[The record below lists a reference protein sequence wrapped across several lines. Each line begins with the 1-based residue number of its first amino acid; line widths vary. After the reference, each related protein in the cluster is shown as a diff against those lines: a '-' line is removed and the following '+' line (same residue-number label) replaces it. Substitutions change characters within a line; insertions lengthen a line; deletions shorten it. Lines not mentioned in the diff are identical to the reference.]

1 MLPSCCLILIFT
13 NNDAKINKTDHSWII
28 MQYSMVIVKDK
39 CLFNFSTLSTS
50 SVLDHRGNECAQNIS
65 DTLPYWIPSH
75 FFSSPNFYITCDW
88 MHTQKAQGK
97 LESIYYRYFK
107 KYHITGF
114 KWCYWKW
121 KSCLS
126 TKVQTWELPLLQP
139 KFRIIKCSC
148 RILKWQLVIGELKAI
163 NILYEKK

>member
-39 CLFNFSTLSTS
+39 CLFNFSTCKFSF
-50 SVLDHRGNECAQNIS
+50 R
-65 DTLPYWIPSH
+65 IPSH

-107 KYHITGF
+107 KYYITGF

-126 TKVQTWELPLLQP
+126 TKVQTWELPFLQP

-148 RILKWQLVIGELKAI
+148 RILKWQLIIGELKAI
-163 NILYEKK
+163 DILYKKK

>member
-13 NNDAKINKTDHSWII
+13 NNDAKINKTDHSWNI

-39 CLFNFSTLSTS
+39 CLFNFSTCKFSF
-50 SVLDHRGNECAQNIS
+50 R
-65 DTLPYWIPSH
+65 IPSH

-107 KYHITGF
+107 KYYITGF

-126 TKVQTWELPLLQP
+126 TKVQTWEFPLLQP

-148 RILKWQLVIGELKAI
+148 RILKWQLIIGELKAI
-163 NILYEKK
+163 NILYKKK

>member
-1 MLPSCCLILIFT
+1 MCCQVVVWYWFSPTTMQKKTRLTTPELLWNIAWLLWKTSVFSIFPH
-13 NNDAKINKTDHSWII
+13 A
-28 MQYSMVIVKDK
+28 
-39 CLFNFSTLSTS
+39 S
-50 SVLDHRGNECAQNIS
+50 SVLPHRGNECANNIS

-107 KYHITGF
+107 KYYITGF

-126 TKVQTWELPLLQP
+126 TKVQTWEFPLLQP

-148 RILKWQLVIGELKAI
+148 RILKWQLIIGELKAI
-163 NILYEKK
+163 NILYKKK

>member
-39 CLFNFSTLSTS
+39 CLFNFSTCKFSF
-50 SVLDHRGNECAQNIS
+50 R
-65 DTLPYWIPSH
+65 IPSH

-148 RILKWQLVIGELKAI
+148 RILKWQLIIGELKAI
-163 NILYEKK
+163 NILYKKK

>member
-39 CLFNFSTLSTS
+39 CLFNFSTCKFSF
-50 SVLDHRGNECAQNIS
+50 R
-65 DTLPYWIPSH
+65 IPSH

-88 MHTQKAQGK
+88 MHTQKVQGK

-126 TKVQTWELPLLQP
+126 TKVQTWEFPLLQP

-148 RILKWQLVIGELKAI
+148 RILKWQLIIGELKAI
-163 NILYEKK
+163 NILYKKK

>member
-13 NNDAKINKTDHSWII
+13 NNDAKINKTDHSWNI

-39 CLFNFSTLSTS
+39 CLFNFSTCKFSF
-50 SVLDHRGNECAQNIS
+50 R
-65 DTLPYWIPSH
+65 IPSH

-107 KYHITGF
+107 KYYITGF

-126 TKVQTWELPLLQP
+126 TKVQTWEFPLLQP

-148 RILKWQLVIGELKAI
+148 RILKWQLIISELKAI
-163 NILYEKK
+163 NILYKKK

>member
-39 CLFNFSTLSTS
+39 CLFNFSTCKFSF
-50 SVLDHRGNECAQNIS
+50 RIR
-65 DTLPYWIPSH
+65 SH

-97 LESIYYRYFK
+97 LESIYYTYFK
-107 KYHITGF
+107 KYYITGF

-126 TKVQTWELPLLQP
+126 TKVQTWEFPLLQP

-148 RILKWQLVIGELKAI
+148 RILKWQLIIGELKAI
-163 NILYEKK
+163 NILYKKK

>member
-39 CLFNFSTLSTS
+39 CLFNFSTCKFSF
-50 SVLDHRGNECAQNIS
+50 R
-65 DTLPYWIPSH
+65 IPSH

-107 KYHITGF
+107 KYYITGF
-114 KWCYWKW
+114 KWCYRKW

-126 TKVQTWELPLLQP
+126 TKVQTWEFPLLQP

-148 RILKWQLVIGELKAI
+148 RILKWQLIIGELKAI
-163 NILYEKK
+163 NILYKKK

>member
-39 CLFNFSTLSTS
+39 CLFNFSTCKFSF
-50 SVLDHRGNECAQNIS
+50 R
-65 DTLPYWIPSH
+65 IPSH

-88 MHTQKAQGK
+88 MQRAQGK

-107 KYHITGF
+107 KYYITGF

-126 TKVQTWELPLLQP
+126 TKVQTWEFPLLQP

-148 RILKWQLVIGELKAI
+148 RILKWQLIIGELKAI
-163 NILYEKK
+163 NILYKKK